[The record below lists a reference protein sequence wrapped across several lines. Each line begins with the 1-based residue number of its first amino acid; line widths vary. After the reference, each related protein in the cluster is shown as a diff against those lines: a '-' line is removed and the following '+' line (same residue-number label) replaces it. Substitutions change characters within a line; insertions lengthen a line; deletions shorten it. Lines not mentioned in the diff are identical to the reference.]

1 MDEVLFAITEN
12 GKFLDQIL
20 VPHLTHFEGELQA
33 WNTTVEQSTAPLKSQ
48 NLKGK
53 AKKMLKLDGKVYIL
67 MVRKGKHEELVLY
80 QPNVKRLLA
89 SNAISAAPASNT
101 PSVAAGEVRKD
112 GYLIVKAYDTKKGK
126 RRYVQLRDNILY
138 EYSSPNVRNTRLP

>member
-1 MDEVLFAITEN
+1 MKA
-12 GKFLDQIL
+12 
-20 VPHLTHFEGELQA
+20 
-33 WNTTVEQSTAPLKSQ
+33 Q

-53 AKKMLKLDGKVYIL
+53 ARKMIKLDGKIYVL
-67 MVRKGKHEELVLY
+67 VVRKGKHEELVLY

-89 SNAISAAPASNT
+89 TNVAVSFASST

-112 GYLIVKAYDTKKGK
+112 GYLVVKAYDAKKGK

-138 EYSSPNVRNTRLP
+138 EYSSPNVS